1 MRQRLTLRGDGRREK
16 MTVISLKILTG
27 FSQADETE
35 INTSLLYQ
43 GFACIISFNFQ
54 LCSLNVK
61 EKRSS
66 HHGSVS

>member
-1 MRQRLTLRGDGRREK
+1 
-16 MTVISLKILTG
+16 MTVISLKILTS

-61 EKRSS
+61 EKRNS